1 MKKDSTL
8 AVFFISVVFALLFIP
23 PRSNFFVRP
32 PALKISL
39 WLNTEKK
46 SLSLEELE
54 GKVVLLWFWATWC
67 IPCQSKI
74 ELLNGL
80 YKKYRE
86 KGFEII
92 GISAESPQT
101 LASFLKSTP
110 MDYPIGVDESKET
123 HKRYGIR
130 VYPVV
135 YLLDSSGK
143 VMANYFSEELIQ
155 KALASRQ

>member
-1 MKKDSTL
+1 
-8 AVFFISVVFALLFIP
+8 
-23 PRSNFFVRP
+23 
-32 PALKISL
+32 
-39 WLNTEKK
+39 
-46 SLSLEELE
+46 
-54 GKVVLLWFWATWC
+54 
-67 IPCQSKI
+67 
-74 ELLNGL
+74 
-80 YKKYRE
+80 
-86 KGFEII
+86 
-92 GISAESPQT
+92 
-101 LASFLKSTP
+101 